1 MTTTPVCQ
9 HVINSLK
16 AEVTE
21 DRENYSKC
29 VLMVD
34 EISIK
39 KLQNGSN
46 LNRYVDFGGELG
58 QDSEKV
64 AATAL
69 VLMAVGLKK
78 WKMPVS
84 FHFTAGLTTEAVS
97 TD

>member
-1 MTTTPVCQ
+1 M
-9 HVINSLK
+9 L
-16 AEVTE
+16 
-21 DRENYSKC
+21 
-29 VLMVD
+29 D

-46 LNRYVDFGGELG
+46 LNRYVDLGGELG

-69 VLMAVGLKK
+69 VLIAVGLKK

-84 FHFTAGLTTEAVS
+84 FHFTAGLTTETVS
-97 TD
+97 TDKTGHYSSW